1 MIRITKKD
9 RNEFNQTDNGKN
21 FNNQKNI
28 GIMMLSVVILLVI
41 LFGLLIDTSEAVESI
56 VMIVL
61 FILAVFGSFFVG
73 NYYGQLY
80 RYIASNK
87 K

>member
-1 MIRITKKD
+1 MSLIKLIIEISLTIKK
-9 RNEFNQTDNGKN
+9 NM
-21 FNNQKNI
+21 
-28 GIMMLSVVILLVI
+28 GIMMQSVAILLVI
-41 LFGLLIDTSEAVESI
+41 LFGLVIDTSETVESI

-61 FILAVFGSFFVG
+61 LILAVFGSFFVG

-80 RYIASNK
+80 RYIVSNK

>member
-9 RNEFNQTDNGKN
+9 RNEFNKTDNGKN

-41 LFGLLIDTSEAVESI
+41 LFGLVIDTSEAVERI